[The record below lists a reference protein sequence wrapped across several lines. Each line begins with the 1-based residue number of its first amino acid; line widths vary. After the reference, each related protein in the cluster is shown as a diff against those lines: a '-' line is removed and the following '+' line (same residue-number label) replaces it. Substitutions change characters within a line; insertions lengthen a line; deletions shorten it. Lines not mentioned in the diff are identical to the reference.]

1 DQSYISVIFA
11 TAPPRSAGE
20 AAAGEA
26 AAGEAAAGEAAAAGV
41 GRCSATVT
49 LAVTLDGDM
58 TTRAESPPVAGSR
71 SARTTREGH
80 TSAPVRTYQVRTY
93 GCQMTLHDSERIT
106 GLLEDAG
113 YVRHEGDGPPDLVV
127 FNTCAV

>member
-93 GCQMTLHDSERIT
+93 GCQMNLHDSERIT
-106 GLLEDAG
+106 GLLRSEERRVENHRRG
-113 YVRHEGDGPPDLVV
+113 
-127 FNTCAV
+127 